1 MHTTTSAT
9 TCAKCKHK
17 LAPQRLLLRRRGP
30 TTLHDDLRLAT
41 WPDESELL
49 APRHAAAAAS
59 STDFSYAGQDERPR
73 CRVDVSLPPNLSLP
87 IDPSACRPSASLSLP
102 SSLPL
107 ALSSLSLR
115 SLFALTSTATTLS
128 LSLSPSDGAAG
139 RRKNQFPLGIRVV
152 IFMSTD
158 HLSSRLSA
166 ASSPSQIR
174 NSPGARR
181 ALRTRPLIVAPPPP
195 RTLSAGEGWRRG
207 MVATTETMVTT
218 MATHDVDD
226 DDGDDDVVPPD
237 EARRPRRRAGLPLG
251 CPIAIVGNF
260 SESLRDS
267 P

>member
-49 APRHAAAAAS
+49 APRHAAAAAAS

-128 LSLSPSDGAAG
+128 LSLSFRRSG
-139 RRKNQFPLGIRVV
+139 RKEEESISPWNSRGHFHVHRPPVVAPLRCLFSFPDTKLTGR
-152 IFMSTD
+152 
-158 HLSSRLSA
+158 A
-166 ASSPSQIR
+166 ASPSH
-174 NSPGARR
+174 
-181 ALRTRPLIVAPPPP
+181 PPTHCSATTASH
-195 RTLSAGEGWRRG
+195 TLCRRG
-207 MVATTETMVTT
+207 MATR
-218 MATHDVDD
+218 DGGDD
-226 DDGDDDVVPPD
+226 GDDGDDDGD
-237 EARRPRRRAGLPLG
+237 AR
-251 CPIAIVGNF
+251 C
-260 SESLRDS
+260 
-267 P
+267 